1 MPHNMTVAHSK
12 KLARKKPERIEM
24 KRLEGKVAIIT
35 GGGGGIGSA
44 VARRFV
50 SEGCKV
56 AIADLFEDS
65 AKRAAEPLGESAIAI
80 QFDAQD
86 ADSVKAMVER
96 TVSHFGRLDIL
107 HNNAAMTDPKRQ
119 PLDSTAVDIPL
130 DVWKDTIEVN
140 LGGYM
145 LGCRYAI
152 PHMIAGGGG
161 SIINTASNSG
171 TAGDLARIAYG
182 TSKGGVIAL
191 TKYVA
196 TQHGRQNIRCNSIS
210 PGVVL
215 TEALDKTVPGLKE
228 IIKRHILTPEFGV
241 PDDIAALVAF
251 LASDESRYITG
262 ENISISG
269 GGLIHQPHYA
279 DLMEFMAQA

>member
-1 MPHNMTVAHSK
+1 MG
-12 KLARKKPERIEM
+12 
-24 KRLEGKVAIIT
+24 RLSGKVAIVT

-50 SEGCKV
+50 SEGAKV
-56 AIADLFEDS
+56 AVADLFVDA
-65 AKRAAEPLGESAIAI
+65 AKAVAAPLGDAALAV
-80 QFDAQD
+80 QFDA
-86 ADSVKAMVER
+86 ADPASVEAMVEKA
-96 TVSHFGRLDIL
+96 VSHFGRLDIL
-107 HNNAAMTDPKRQ
+107 HNNAAMTDPVKS
-119 PLDSTAVDIPL
+119 PLDTDAVTIP
-130 DVWKDTIEVN
+130 IEIWDEIIDVN
-140 LGGYM
+140 LRGYL
-145 LGCRYAI
+145 LGCKYAI
-152 PHMIAGGGG
+152 PHMIKGGGG

-182 TSKGGVIAL
+182 ASKGAIITM
-191 TKYVA
+191 TKYIA
-196 TQHGRQNIRCNSIS
+196 TQHGRQNIRCNSVA

-215 TEALDKTVPGLKE
+215 TEALAATVPGLAD

-269 GGLIHQPHYA
+269 GGLSHQPHYA
-279 DLMEFMAQA
+279 DLLDLMEQHLS

>member
-1 MPHNMTVAHSK
+1 MG
-12 KLARKKPERIEM
+12 
-24 KRLEGKVAIIT
+24 RLQGKVAIVT

-44 VARRFV
+44 VARRLV
-50 SEGCKV
+50 AEGAKV
-56 AIADLFEDS
+56 AVADVFEHL
-65 AKRAAEPLGESAIAI
+65 AQAVAGPLGDAAIAL
-80 QFDAQD
+80 QFDA
-86 ADSVKAMVER
+86 ADPASVEALVEK

-107 HNNAAMTDPKRQ
+107 HNNAAMTDPAKS
-119 PLDSTAVDIPL
+119 PSDTDAVTIPIEIWDEIIDI
-130 DVWKDTIEVN
+130 N
-140 LGGYM
+140 LRGYL
-145 LGCRYAI
+145 LGCKYAI
-152 PHMIAGGGG
+152 PQMIKGGGG

-182 TSKGGVIAL
+182 ASKGGIITM

-196 TQHGRQNIRCNSIS
+196 TQHGRQNIRCNSIA

-215 TEALDKTVPGLKE
+215 TEALDKTAPGMKE
-228 IIKRHILTPEFGV
+228 LIKRHILTPEFGT

-269 GGLIHQPHYA
+269 GGLSHQPHYA
-279 DLMEFMAQA
+279 DLLDLMEQHLS

>member
-1 MPHNMTVAHSK
+1 MSR
-12 KLARKKPERIEM
+12 LA
-24 KRLEGKVAIIT
+24 GKVAIVT

-44 VARRFV
+44 VARRLV
-50 SEGCKV
+50 SEGARV
-56 AIADLFEDS
+56 AVADIFEDS
-65 AKRAAEPLGESAIAI
+65 ARRVAGPLGDAAIAV
-80 QFDAQD
+80 QFDAAS
-86 ADSVKAMVER
+86 ADSVKALVER

-107 HNNAAMTDPKRQ
+107 HNNAAMTDPVKSPQ
-119 PLDSTAVDIPL
+119 DTTAVDIPL
-130 DVWKDTIEVN
+130 AIWQEILDIN
-140 LGGYM
+140 LTGYM

-161 SIINTASNSG
+161 SIVNTASNSG

-182 TSKGGVIAL
+182 STKGAIITL
-191 TKYVA
+191 TRYVA
-196 TQHGRQNIRCNSIS
+196 TQHGSQNIRCNSIA

-215 TEALDKTVPGLKE
+215 TEALDKTVPGLKD
-228 IIKRHILTPEFGV
+228 IIKRHILTPEFGT

-279 DLMEFMAQA
+279 DLKAFMEAAG

>member
-1 MPHNMTVAHSK
+1 MG
-12 KLARKKPERIEM
+12 
-24 KRLEGKVAIIT
+24 RLTGKVAIVT

-44 VARRFV
+44 VVRRFV
-50 SEGCKV
+50 AEGANV
-56 AIADLFEDS
+56 AVADVFANL
-65 AKRAAEPLGESAIAI
+65 ANAVAGPLGDAALAV
-80 QFDAQD
+80 QFDASD
-86 ADSVKAMVER
+86 PASVEAMVEK

-107 HNNAAMTDPKRQ
+107 HNNAAMTDPAKH
-119 PLDSTAVDIPL
+119 PLDTDAVTIPIEIWDEIIDI
-130 DVWKDTIEVN
+130 N
-140 LGGYM
+140 LRGYL
-145 LGCRYAI
+145 LGCKYAI
-152 PHMIAGGGG
+152 PHMIRGGGG

-182 TSKGGVIAL
+182 ASKGGIITL

-196 TQHGRQNIRCNSIS
+196 TQHGRQNIRCNSVA

-215 TEALDKTVPGLKE
+215 TEALDATVPGLKE
-228 IIKRHILTPEFGV
+228 IIKRHILTPEFGT

-269 GGLIHQPHYA
+269 GGLSHQPHYA
-279 DLMEFMAQA
+279 DLLQLMEQHLS

>member
-1 MPHNMTVAHSK
+1 MMG
-12 KLARKKPERIEM
+12 
-24 KRLEGKVAIIT
+24 RLQGKVAIVT

-44 VARRFV
+44 VARRMV
-50 SEGCKV
+50 SEGAKV
-56 AIADLFEDS
+56 AIADVFLDA
-65 AKRAAEPLGESAIAI
+65 AKAAAEPLGDSALAV
-80 QFDAQD
+80 QFDALD
-86 ADSVKAMVER
+86 PTAVEAMVET

-107 HNNAAMTDPKRQ
+107 HNNAAMTDPSKH
-119 PLDSTAVDIPL
+119 PLDTDAVTIPIEIWDEIIDI
-130 DVWKDTIEVN
+130 N
-140 LGGYM
+140 LRGYL
-145 LGCRYAI
+145 LGCKYAI
-152 PHMIAGGGG
+152 PHMVKGGGG

-182 TSKGGVIAL
+182 ASKGAIITM
-191 TKYVA
+191 TKYIA
-196 TQHGRQNIRCNSIS
+196 TQHGKQNIRCNSVA

-215 TEALDKTVPGLKE
+215 TEALDKTVPGLKD
-228 IIKRHILTPEFGV
+228 IIKRHILTPEFGT

-279 DLMEFMAQA
+279 DLMDFMAKALA

>member
-1 MPHNMTVAHSK
+1 MNR
-12 KLARKKPERIEM
+12 LA
-24 KRLEGKVAIIT
+24 GKVAIVT

-44 VARRFV
+44 VARRLV
-50 SEGCKV
+50 SEGARV
-56 AIADLFEDS
+56 AVADIFEDS
-65 AKRAAEPLGESAIAI
+65 ARRVVEPLGDAAIAVA
-80 QFDAQD
+80 FDAAD
-86 ADSVKAMVER
+86 ADSVKALVER
-96 TVSHFGRLDIL
+96 TVGHFGKLDIL
-107 HNNAAMTDPKRQ
+107 HNNAAMTDPVKSPQ
-119 PLDSTAVDIPL
+119 DTTAVDIPL
-130 DVWKDTIEVN
+130 AIWHEILDIN
-140 LGGYM
+140 LTGYL

-152 PHMIAGGGG
+152 PHMIANGGG
-161 SIINTASNSG
+161 SIVNTASNSG

-182 TSKGGVIAL
+182 STKGAIITL
-191 TKYVA
+191 TRYVA
-196 TQHGRQNIRCNSIS
+196 TQHGSQNIRCNSVS

-228 IIKRHILTPEFGV
+228 IIKRHILTPEFGT

-279 DLMEFMAQA
+279 DLKAFMEGAG

>member
-1 MPHNMTVAHSK
+1 MG
-12 KLARKKPERIEM
+12 
-24 KRLEGKVAIIT
+24 RLQNKIAIVT

-44 VARRFV
+44 VARRMV
-50 SEGCKV
+50 SEGAKV
-56 AIADLFEDS
+56 AIADIFLDS
-65 AKRAAEPLGESAIAI
+65 AKAAADPLGDAAIAI
-80 QFDAQD
+80 QFDAVD
-86 ADSVKAMVER
+86 ATSIEAMVEK

-107 HNNAAMTDPKRQ
+107 HNNAAMTDPAKH
-119 PLDSTAVDIPL
+119 PLDTDAVTIPIDIW
-130 DVWKDTIEVN
+130 DEIIDVN
-140 LGGYM
+140 LRGYM
-145 LGCRYAI
+145 LGCKYAI
-152 PHMIAGGGG
+152 PHMIKGGGG

-182 TSKGGVIAL
+182 ASKGAIITM

-196 TQHGRQNIRCNSIS
+196 TQHGHQNIRCNSVA

-215 TEALDKTVPGLKE
+215 TEALSKTVPGLAD

-269 GGLIHQPHYA
+269 GGLSHQPHYA
-279 DLMEFMAQA
+279 DLMDFMAKAMGTAG